1 MIGREEGTPGRDTP
15 KEIQDKLNAARTV
28 LWNLDD
34 NGNVKGKTDNYKQY
48 EKLSQAWAAARS
60 AFATAE
66 AQTQTDPA
74 AASAWPVTS
83 STLQMTVD
91 NAWNDWRGAG
101 ADQIENALD
110 TLGAVGGAVVAY
122 FVSHAREVSKP

>member
-1 MIGREEGTPGRDTP
+1 MIGREEGTPGRDPP
-15 KEIQDKLNAARTV
+15 KEIQDKINAARTV
-28 LWNLDD
+28 LWNLDA

-83 STLQMTVD
+83 STLQTTAP
-91 NAWNDWRGAG
+91 NACTDWRAPGP
-101 ADQIENALD
+101 DQ
-110 TLGAVGGAVVAY
+110 
-122 FVSHAREVSKP
+122 